1 MNIASNVTNL
11 VPVTRDWEST
21 QEVQI
26 GGVTD
31 TVDYKE
37 NDKVEASEKED
48 VIPDLTGKSVAL
60 AGVTEQEQDD
70 TESSEGSKESKD
82 KNEDDNFGF
91 VIMNLKWMTSTFWRR
106 EIDDRGQVHW
116 LWRLESLG
124 SHYWLQSRICVL
136 SKGLLWNYQDGLCWS
151 WQERRH
157 KSQSQMILIF
167 ILLGCLN

>member
-70 TESSEGSKESKD
+70 TESSDGSKESKD

-106 EIDDRGQVHW
+106 EIGSGS
-116 LWRLESLG
+116 LALEAG
-124 SHYWLQSRICVL
+124 VTWVP
-136 SKGLLWNYQDGLCWS
+136 LLTAKSYLC
-151 WQERRH
+151 
-157 KSQSQMILIF
+157 F
-167 ILLGCLN
+167 V